1 MTGTQNLKIAVVGL
15 GYFSQFHLASW
26 QIIERTRLVGV
37 TDTDDQCARRTA
49 ELFQTEAFPDL
60 DALLDQAQPDLL
72 DIVTPP
78 SSHAE
83 LIRMAIG
90 RVGTIICQKPFC
102 QSASEA
108 ETVVRNAREAGSTLI
123 VHENFRFQPWHR
135 AIKRLLGDDSIGR
148 VYQAHFRLRPGDGQG
163 DDAYLARQPSFQKM
177 QRFLL
182 HETGVHFVDLFRWMF
197 GEVDALYCD
206 LRRLN
211 PAIAGE
217 DAGVLILE
225 HRNGVRS
232 IFDGNRLSDH
242 IAEDRRQTMGEM
254 IIEGEAGTIRLDGQG
269 RVFLRTHGSNI
280 EASCPVGPGYDGFG
294 GGCVE
299 ALNRHVVEHLLDDA
313 PIENDAESYLPVIA
327 LDEAAYRSNERGMR
341 IVMGDGKH
349 V

>member
-1 MTGTQNLKIAVVGL
+1 MTGAKSLRVAVVGL
-15 GYFSQFHLASW
+15 GYFSRFHLASW
-26 QIIERTRLVGV
+26 QAIERTCLVGV
-37 TDTDDQCARRTA
+37 TDIDDQRARRTA
-49 ELFQTEAFPDL
+49 ELYRTGVFPHL
-60 DALLDQAQPDLL
+60 DALLERTQPDLL

-83 LIRMAIG
+83 VIRAAIG

-102 QSASEA
+102 QSAGEA
-108 ETVVRNAREAGSTLI
+108 KAVARAAREAGCTLI
-123 VHENFRFQPWHR
+123 VHENFRFQPWYR
-135 AIKRLLGDDSIGR
+135 AIKQLLNDDRIGR

-163 DDAYLARQPSFQKM
+163 DDAYLERQPSFQKM

-197 GEVDALYCD
+197 GDVDAVYCD

-225 HRNGVRS
+225 HRNGIRS

-242 IAEDRRQTMGEM
+242 IAENRRQTMGEM

-269 RVFLRTHGSNI
+269 RVFLREHGSNI
-280 EASCPVGPGYDGFG
+280 EASCPVDTGYEGFG

-299 ALNRHVVEHLLDDA
+299 ALNRHVVEHILDDA
-313 PIENDAESYLPVIA
+313 PIENDAESYLPVVA
-327 LDEAAYRSNERGMR
+327 LDEAAYRSNEQGMR